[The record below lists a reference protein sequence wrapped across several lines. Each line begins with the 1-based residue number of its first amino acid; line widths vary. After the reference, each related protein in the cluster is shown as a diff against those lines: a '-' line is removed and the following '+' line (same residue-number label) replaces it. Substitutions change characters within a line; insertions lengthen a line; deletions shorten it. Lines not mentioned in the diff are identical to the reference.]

1 MKNYITYAKTNDHIL
16 PYEELHRQVAYRA
29 ATEGIV
35 LLENDGTLPI
45 SRGKVAMYGAGVE
58 YTIKGGTGSGEVNE
72 RHSVSILEGMETAG
86 FEITTKKWLTD
97 YASEYENGLRELEEK
112 IKSSLKK
119 LDLHTYLSVF
129 LQSYHYPFGR
139 LITDQDLKDSDT
151 DTCIYIVARQSGEGT
166 ERKLDNYDFQLSDI
180 EKQNIRFCTEHYKK
194 TIVVLNIG
202 SSFDTSFMDE
212 IPGINALIY
221 LCQLGTAGG
230 TAFADILTGKVTP
243 SGKLT
248 DTWVKSYV
256 DVPFGMDYSYLN
268 GNLENENYRE
278 DIYVGYRYYDS
289 FQITPRYPFGYGL
302 SYTTFDIQYQDIIK
316 DIDAISVSVKVTN
329 TGACYSGKEIVQLYV
344 SCPQGRLSK
353 EYQRLC
359 AFAKTSILAPGQEE
373 NLTLQFPLSALTSY
387 DETLAAFILEA
398 GTYLIRIGGNSQQ
411 TTICAAIDIEKEIC
425 LSKHKNICPVQ
436 TPLKTLTPPAIHL
449 PDADSIDDH
458 IIITPHDVAT
468 VTYLYNELPVTTERK
483 LTEKLKTLTVKERI
497 QLVVGAGM
505 KDMLMNSS
513 YIKVPGA
520 AGNTTSSLLGKGI
533 VNIALADGPA
543 GLRIQRRSTIGKNG
557 TAKMVDMQ
565 IDMMKYFP
573 EIFKK
578 FLCGNPDKEPVYYQ
592 FTTAFPVATA
602 MAQTWNLNLLEEM
615 GNAVA
620 EEMQEYGVTFWL
632 APALNIHRNPL
643 CGRNF
648 EYYSEDPLLSGKMA
662 AAITKGVQK
671 HSGCFVT
678 IKHYCGNNQE
688 ENRNHVSSNMTE
700 RALREI
706 YLRGFEIAV
715 RESNA
720 KGLMTS
726 YNKINGI
733 YANNSKD
740 LLTHVLRQE
749 WGFDGLVMTDWT
761 ATAKGQSDPAKC
773 IESGNDLLMPG
784 SSSDKK
790 RIKKAIRDGKLTRR
804 DLNRCAGRVLDAI
817 QQSQPRI

>member
-72 RHSVSILEGMETAG
+72 RHSASILEGMETAG

-248 DTWVKSYV
+248 DTWVKSYA

-268 GNLENENYRE
+268 GNLEDENYRE